1 MTLDNY
7 RSQVVGNINV
17 SNLVL
22 KTTNGGIT
30 STGECFRN
38 TTTCKYV
45 NIMYIIYS
53 EQVV

>member
-7 RSQVVGNINV
+7 RSEVVGNMNV

-22 KTTNGGIT
+22 KTTNGEIT
-30 STGECFRN
+30 STGECFRS

-45 NIMYIIYS
+45 NIMYIYS
-53 EQVV
+53 GQVV